1 MTQGQDLLLLLYAGV
16 AGALLLAGFV
26 WKEIRNVRRN
36 KQRSLPFPN
45 DRRRGGDR
53 RNVDKDH
60 HEMASASH

>member
-1 MTQGQDLLLLLYAGV
+1 MTQDQDLLLLLYAGV

-26 WKEIRNVRRN
+26 WKEIRNARRS

-45 DRRRGGDR
+45 DRRGGGDR
-53 RNVDKDH
+53 RSADKDR